1 MAGRPT
7 LKHVADKAGV
17 SPGMAGRV
25 LGNYGYFSENTK
37 RKVLQAARALNY
49 TPNVIARSLRTR
61 LTKTI
66 GVLISDI
73 TTFFWTTLVRGL
85 QDKAA
90 KAGFSVILCN
100 SDEETRNEREY
111 LKTLVERNVDG
122 LVISPTAGNHSYLKK
137 LARSEVP
144 IVLVDR
150 KIRGLGV
157 PAIRVDNRTGAY
169 DAVKHLIGL
178 GHERIAIIK
187 GIDGI
192 ETSDER
198 YAGYAQALSE
208 HRIPIRETLV
218 KAGWFLKDQ
227 AFAATQDILRMRNP
241 PSAIFVCNEPM
252 VSGCI
257 LALKENGVR
266 IPEDIAIIG
275 FDDPVWASYMDPP
288 LTTVSQPSY
297 TMGMLAFDYVLAQ
310 TAGTAKDRK
319 YLEDVILK
327 PVLVIRKSCGATGGS
342 GPAKPTRA

>member
-1 MAGRPT
+1 
-7 LKHVADKAGV
+7 
-17 SPGMAGRV
+17 MAGRV
-25 LGNYGYFSENTK
+25 LGNYGYYSQATK
-37 RKVLQAARALNY
+37 RKVLEAARALNY

-90 KAGFSVILCN
+90 GSGFSIILCN
-100 SDEETRNEREY
+100 SDEESKNEREY
-111 LKTLVERNVDG
+111 LRTLVERNVDG
-122 LVISPTAGNHSYLKK
+122 LVISPTAGNHSYVKR

-144 IVLVDR
+144 IVFVDR
-150 KIRGLGV
+150 KIRGLDV
-157 PAIRVDNRTGAY
+157 PSIRVDNRAGAHE
-169 DAVKHLIGL
+169 AVMHLIGL

-198 YAGYAQALSE
+198 FAGYVQALNE
-208 HRIPIRETLV
+208 RRIPTRDTLV
-218 KAGWFLKDQ
+218 KEGRFRKDE
-227 AFAATQDILRMRNP
+227 AFAATKELLRMRNP

-252 VSGCI
+252 ISGSI
-257 LALKENGVR
+257 LALKEGGVR
-266 IPEDIAIIG
+266 IPEDMAVIG

-310 TAGTAKDRK
+310 IANTGKDGQH
-319 YLEDVILK
+319 LEDVILK
-327 PVLVIRKSCGATGGS
+327 PVLVIRKSCGAL
-342 GPAKPTRA
+342 R